1 MTGTRREIKTNRA
14 QFKLDFYIIFQ
25 TQFKVSLWKASNQV
39 LCAFQLY
46 QNMEITP
53 IGARQWSLAFKH
65 HPPAQTSNN
74 MKQKVII
81 SKILF
86 SIFFG
91 QMPLKTLKC
100 RCQKVAYCYHLSGV
114 YLASDSVIA
123 TIVMKT
129 SERGQQ
135 ILGYHP
141 PVFRLER
148 RSIT

>member
-1 MTGTRREIKTNRA
+1 MTFTLF
-14 QFKLDFYIIFQ
+14 FKLS
-25 TQFKVSLWKASNQV
+25 FKVSLWKASNQV

-65 HPPAQTSNN
+65 PPPAQTSNN

-91 QMPLKTLKC
+91 QMPLKTLEC
-100 RCQKVAYCYHLSGV
+100 RCQKVAYNHLSRV

-123 TIVMKT
+123 TIVMET

>member
-1 MTGTRREIKTNRA
+1 MTFTL
-14 QFKLDFYIIFQ
+14 FSKLS
-25 TQFKVSLWKASNQV
+25 FKVSLWKASNQV

-91 QMPLKTLKC
+91 QMPLKTLEC
-100 RCQKVAYCYHLSGV
+100 RCQKVAYNHLSRV

-123 TIVMKT
+123 TIVMET